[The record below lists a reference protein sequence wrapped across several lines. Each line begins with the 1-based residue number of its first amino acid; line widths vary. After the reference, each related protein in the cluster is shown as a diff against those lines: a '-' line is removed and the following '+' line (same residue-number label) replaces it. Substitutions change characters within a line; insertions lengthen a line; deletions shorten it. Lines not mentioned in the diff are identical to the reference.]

1 MASAEGGYSEIP
13 RLEGWLTFPEA
24 GEILDVTKQ
33 MVHKMAFGRRR
44 LLLTV
49 RRVGDKPIYVVKEE
63 EVLALKLRREQELQ
77 QEE

>member
-1 MASAEGGYSEIP
+1 MTSDEGDYYEVP

-24 GEILDVTKQ
+24 AAILDVSKQ
-33 MVHKMAFGRRR
+33 MVHKMAFGRRP

-63 EVLALKLRREQELQ
+63 EVRALHTRREQEFH